1 MNGKF
6 DKDLTLRI
14 LNTEPQFGHRHLIPN
29 GGLKASC
36 PMCESGHI
44 VKFEH
49 LAKQSKQ
56 AEQVMFEGKIA
67 ERLIAAGIPFSMV
80 HDTIEIHMDRA
91 DGGPIGEQDIDK
103 LVDIIM
109 GKASDLLPKDGC

>member
-1 MNGKF
+1 MDGKF

-14 LNTEPQFGHRHLIPN
+14 LNTEPQFGHKHLLEDGQP
-29 GGLKASC
+29 KPCC

-56 AEQVMFEGKIA
+56 AEQVMFEGRVA
-67 ERLIAAGIPFSMV
+67 EKLFQMGVPFNMI
-80 HDTIEIHMDRA
+80 HDTIEIHVN
-91 DGGPIGEQDIDK
+91 DGGDVDK
-103 LVDIIM
+103 LVDTIM
-109 GKASDLLPKDGC
+109 KGISDLLPKDGC